1 MTHRHLIRQLSTIGF
16 LLIGLVACSQPS
28 DTSDPQQP
36 STGGAS
42 PTAAP
47 TAAPMETTQDGDLTA
62 LFSHIWLVSDD
73 SPEPPLNSIYIFLSN
88 GTLLETSCT
97 ETYRI
102 DAWTVDKEAPDVLK
116 VMEDGE
122 LAYTATITELS
133 NTTLQLKENL
143 VRSNE
148 TKDVRLSA
156 VEQAFV
162 CPDLPR

>member
-1 MTHRHLIRQLSTIGF
+1 MTHRHFIRQLQLSTIGF
-16 LLIGLVACSQPS
+16 LLIGLVACSRSS
-28 DTSDPQQP
+28 DTSDLQQP
-36 STGGAS
+36 STVGA
-42 PTAAP
+42 PPAAAP
-47 TAAPMETTQDGDLTA
+47 TGTTAQDRDLTA

-73 SPEPPLNSIYIFLSN
+73 SSEPPLNSIYIFLSS
-88 GTLLETSCT
+88 GTVLETSCT

-102 DAWTVDKEAPDVLK
+102 ATWTVDKAAPDVLK

-122 LAYTATITELS
+122 LVFTAKITELTD
-133 NTTLQLKENL
+133 TTLQLQENL